1 MCRGARRGRRAAR
14 GTTRLARRRRAPSR
28 GRRGRPPAAVHPSA
42 CARDPTGRRADS
54 PGAIPFR
61 ATMLQRYNVRAS
73 DLDRER
79 AVEFL
84 KAHYA
89 DGRLREDEL
98 AWRTDAAY
106 RAVTLSDLDRLTAD
120 LPAFAPRAPAR
131 RRVSPVALVLLA
143 AFAVAIVVAVPPET
157 WLVMLVVFVP
167 LMVLACILVAPI
179 AVPLLLL
186 AWIAHVISRAT
197 RPRPRH
203 HPPHRVG
210 WR

>member
-1 MCRGARRGRRAAR
+1 
-14 GTTRLARRRRAPSR
+14 
-28 GRRGRPPAAVHPSA
+28 
-42 CARDPTGRRADS
+42 
-54 PGAIPFR
+54 
-61 ATMLQRYNVRAS
+61 MLQRYNLRAS

-106 RAVTLSDLDRLTAD
+106 RAVALSDLDRLTAD
-120 LPAFAPRAPAR
+120 LPAFAPRRPAR

-143 AFAVAIVVAVPPET
+143 AFAVVIVAAVPPET
-157 WLVMLVVFVP
+157 WLVMLVVFMP

-186 AWIAHVISRAT
+186 AWVAHVISRAT